1 MAETPKVLG
10 QLNPAAATLTDLY
23 TVPASTVSVISTIT
37 VANRSTVDTT
47 FRIAVSPA
55 GAVISNEH
63 YIYFDTTIPGND
75 TFATTIG
82 ISLEATDVIRVL
94 GTLATLSFNVFGIER
109 TP

>member
-10 QLNPAAATLTDLY
+10 QSNPLATTLTDLY
-23 TVPASTVSVISTIT
+23 TVPASTVTILSTIT
-37 VANRSTVDTT
+37 VANRSSVDTT

-55 GAVISNEH
+55 GAAISDEH
-63 YIYFDTTIPGND
+63 YIYYDTVIPGND

-82 ISLEATDVIRVL
+82 ISLGATDVIRVRA
-94 GTLATLSFNVFGIER
+94 TLATLSFSAFGIER

>member
-10 QLNPAAATLTDLY
+10 QSDPIAATLTDVY
-23 TVPASTVSVISTIT
+23 TVPASTVAVISTIT
-37 VANRSTVDTT
+37 VANRSAVGTT

-55 GAVISNEH
+55 GAAISNEH
-63 YIYFDTTIPGND
+63 YIYYDTMIPGND

>member
-10 QLNPAAATLTDLY
+10 QLDPSAATLTDVY
-23 TVPASTVSVISTIT
+23 TVPSSTVAVVSTIT
-37 VANRSTVDTT
+37 VANRSVVDTT
-47 FRIAVSPA
+47 FRIAISPA
-55 GAVISNEH
+55 GAAISDEH
-63 YIYFDTTIPGND
+63 YIYYDTTIPGND

>member
-10 QLNPAAATLTDLY
+10 QLDPIAATLTDLY
-23 TVPASTVSVISTIT
+23 TVPSSTVAVLSTIT
-37 VANRSTVDTT
+37 VANRSNVDTT
-47 FRIAVSPA
+47 FRIAVSPG
-55 GAVISNEH
+55 GAAISNEH
-63 YIYFDTTIPGND
+63 YLYYDIAISGND

-94 GTLATLSFNVFGIER
+94 GTLATLSFNAFGIER

>member
-10 QLNPAAATLTDLY
+10 QSDPIAATLTTVY
-23 TVPASTVSVISTIT
+23 TVPASTVAVISTIT
-37 VANRSTVDTT
+37 VANRSAVDTT

-55 GAVISNEH
+55 GAGISNAH
-63 YIYFDTTIPGND
+63 YVYYDTTIPGND

>member
-10 QLNPAAATLTDLY
+10 QSNPIAATLTDVY
-23 TVPASTVSVISTIT
+23 TVPSSTVAVISTIT
-37 VANRSTVDTT
+37 VANRSSVDTT

-55 GAVISNEH
+55 GAAISDEH
-63 YIYFDTTIPGND
+63 YIYYDTTIPGND

-82 ISLEATDVIRVL
+82 ISLEATDVIRVRA
-94 GTLATLSFNVFGIER
+94 TLATVSFNVFGIER